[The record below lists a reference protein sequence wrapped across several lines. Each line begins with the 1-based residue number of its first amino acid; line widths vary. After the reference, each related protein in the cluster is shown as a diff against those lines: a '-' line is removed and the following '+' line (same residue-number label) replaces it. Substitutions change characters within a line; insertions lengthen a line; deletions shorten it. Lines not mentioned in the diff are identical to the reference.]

1 MRKVAIQGVRGAFH
15 ELAANKYFDN
25 DIKIIEC
32 DTFSDLCKALK
43 NNDADCAIMAIE
55 NTLAGAILPNYS
67 LLEEHN
73 FNIHGEIYMRIEM
86 NLMTLPGQNIE
97 DLEEVQS
104 HPMAILQCKP
114 YFDKYP
120 NIKLREIEDTA
131 IGAKKLN
138 ENVYKNIG
146 IIASETAAE
155 LYDLDIIAKGI
166 ETDKKNFTR
175 FLILSNDKDI
185 IDSPNKASIVF
196 SLQHQ
201 VGSLVDIL
209 TILKC
214 HEINMTKIQSSP
226 IIGQPYEYN
235 FHIDL
240 SWENYYYFKHAMD
253 IVERNVAHL
262 RILGEYKAGAKDY

>member
-1 MRKVAIQGVRGAFH
+1 M
-15 ELAANKYFDN
+15 
-25 DIKIIEC
+25 
-32 DTFSDLCKALK
+32 
-43 NNDADCAIMAIE
+43 
-55 NTLAGAILPNYS
+55 
-67 LLEEHN
+67 
-73 FNIHGEIYMRIEM
+73 
-86 NLMTLPGQNIE
+86 
-97 DLEEVQS
+97 
-104 HPMAILQCKP
+104 
-114 YFDKYP
+114 
-120 NIKLREIEDTA
+120 
-131 IGAKKLN
+131 
-138 ENVYKNIG
+138 
-146 IIASETAAE
+146 
-155 LYDLDIIAKGI
+155 
-166 ETDKKNFTR
+166 
-175 FLILSNDKDI
+175 

-226 IIGQPYEYN
+226 IIGKPYEYN